1 MSGADVVAAA
11 LTTPMHASLTLSGV
25 GQRQPRQATRVG
37 MIKQAL
43 KRLWNDKRGNVI
55 VIAGA
60 ALPLIVGSAGLAT
73 DTIQWTLWKRQLQRA
88 ADSAALAGV
97 YDRLSSSGSNATV
110 PATVSHDLDLNLHT
124 NVAIKSGYPVVDY
137 PADAGS
143 KINQVHVTLAVQQPL
158 TFSSMFMASAP
169 TIVAEATAAGV
180 PGSGE
185 YCVVSL
191 ENSASKTGIT
201 IGGNAKIDMNCG
213 MISNSPAS
221 NSALS
226 NGNSSQVKATAI
238 AAVGGVQASNSWTVD
253 SYEPYSSA
261 LTDPF
266 ANKPVPTPSSCGG
279 FPSANDLDFTSNP
292 NHAAGQ
298 VVCYSSEMKIQ
309 GDVKLG
315 AATYVL
321 DAASLKMT
329 STSAKLSCDGCTI
342 ILTSSTA
349 ATNPSSIGTVSLSG
363 GSLNLKAPTSG
374 TYAGMAIYQDR
385 RALDSAGSN
394 IINGNSG
401 SIVQGAMYFPSQE
414 LTYNGE
420 GSTTATCTQF
430 VARRVVFAGNNTTAN
445 KFEKGSNCGLL
456 GLGTIAAGRR
466 ARLVA

>member
-1 MSGADVVAAA
+1 MGWAV
-11 LTTPMHASLTLSGV
+11 
-25 GQRQPRQATRVG
+25 
-37 MIKQAL
+37 IKQAF

-110 PATVSHDLDLNLHT
+110 AATVAHDLALNLHT
-124 NVAIKSGYPVVDY
+124 TVAIKSGYPVVSF
-137 PADAGS
+137 PADAGAMV
-143 KINQVHVTLAVQQPL
+143 NQVKVELAVQQPL
-158 TFSSMFMASAP
+158 TFSSMFLTAAP
-169 TIVAEATAAGV
+169 VIVANATAAGV

-191 ENSASKTGIT
+191 ENNASKTGIT
-201 IGGNAKIDMNCG
+201 IGGSAKLDMNCG

-226 NGNSSQVKATAI
+226 NGNSSQVKATSI
-238 AAVGGVQASNSWTVD
+238 AAVGGVQASNTWTVD
-253 SYEPYSSA
+253 SYEPYSSP
-261 LTDPF
+261 LPDPY
-266 ANKPVPTPSSCGG
+266 ANLPIPTPSSCGG
-279 FPSANDLDFTSNP
+279 FPSANDLDFRTNP

-321 DAASLKMT
+321 DAASIKMT

-363 GSLNLKAPTSG
+363 GNLNLKAPTSG

-394 IINGNSG
+394 SINGNSG
-401 SIVQGAMYFPSQE
+401 SIVQGALYFPSQE

-430 VARRVVFAGNNTTAN
+430 VARRVVFAGNNTTSN
-445 KFEKGSNCGLL
+445 KFEKGSNCGLM
-456 GLGTIAAGRR
+456 GMGTLAAGRR

>member
-1 MSGADVVAAA
+1 VI
-11 LTTPMHASLTLSGV
+11 
-25 GQRQPRQATRVG
+25 R
-37 MIKQAL
+37 QAL

-97 YDRLSSSGSNATV
+97 YDRLSSSGATTTVAATV
-110 PATVSHDLDLNLHT
+110 THDLDLNFHSA
-124 NVAIKSGYPVVDY
+124 VALKTGYPVVVFPSDSG
-137 PADAGS
+137 A
-143 KINQVHVTLAVQQPL
+143 KTNQVQVTLAVQQPL
-158 TFSSMFMASAP
+158 TFSSMFLSAAP
-169 TIVAEATAAGV
+169 TIIANATAAGV

-191 ENSASKTGIT
+191 ENRASQAGIT

-221 NSALS
+221 NSALA
-226 NGNSSQVKATAI
+226 NGSSSSVKATVM
-238 AAVGGVQASNSWTVD
+238 AAVGGVAASNKWTID

-266 ANKPVPTPSSCGG
+266 ANKPMPTPSSCGG
-279 FPSANDLDFTSNP
+279 FPSANDLDFTANP
-292 NHAAGQ
+292 NHQSGQ
-298 VVCYSSEMKIQ
+298 VVCYSSDMKIQ
-309 GDVKLG
+309 GNVKLG
-315 AATYVL
+315 AATYIL
-321 DAASLKMT
+321 DAASVKMT
-329 STSAKLSCDGCTI
+329 SSSASLTCDGCTI

-349 ATNPSSIGTVSLSG
+349 ATNPSSIGTISISG
-363 GSLNLKAPTSG
+363 GALDLKAASTG
-374 TYAGMAIYQDR
+374 DYAGMAMYQDR

-401 SIVQGAMYFPSQE
+401 SKVQGVLYFPGQE
-414 LTYNGE
+414 LTYNGD
-420 GSTTATCTQF
+420 GTTTAQCTQF
-430 VARRVVFAGNNTTAN
+430 VARRVVFSGNNTTTN

-456 GLGTIAAGRR
+456 GMGTLAAGKR